1 MKILILVAV
10 WAVIFALGFVVPQL
24 IPATGDSFTRGM
36 NRLPA
41 AIGLQCLGFCVAVVT
56 AGLSFATRKELAKW
70 LLVTGFI
77 PLAVEILLIGFI
89 LVILVGAMA
98 FGM

>member
-1 MKILILVAV
+1 MKILVLVAV
-10 WAVIFALGFVVPQL
+10 WVVIVVLAFVVPRL

-36 NRLPA
+36 NRLPVVV
-41 AIGLQCLGFCVAVVT
+41 GLQCLGFCVAVVT

-70 LLVTGFI
+70 LLVTGFV
-77 PLAVEILLIGFI
+77 PLAIEILMITFVI
-89 LVILVGAMA
+89 VILVGAMV